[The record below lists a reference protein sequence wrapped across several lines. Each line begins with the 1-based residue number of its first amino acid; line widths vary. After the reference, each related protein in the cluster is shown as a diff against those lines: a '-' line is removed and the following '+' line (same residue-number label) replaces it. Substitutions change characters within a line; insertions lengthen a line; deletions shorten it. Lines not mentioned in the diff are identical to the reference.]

1 MLRVYIY
8 ALHREGNLRAYRE
21 LLEREEESFV
31 EAGIFLLLEQLRALV
46 LRNLFK
52 RVYVHYIT
60 NLRHLSS

>member
-1 MLRVYIY
+1 MY
-8 ALHREGNLRAYRE
+8 REGNLRAYRE

-52 RVYVHYIT
+52 RVYANTFTDTLCRCSFFSVPY
-60 NLRHLSS
+60 